1 MALRAERCRT
11 CTGLLCRSPDS
22 LAMPLGKF
30 IAVTVTPGRA
40 APLASRIDPVS
51 VVAATPGFKVVDGS
65 TLNVGAAAT
74 AGGFAGA
81 AGDCAVKPV
90 ACGSLR
96 WDPACRTRGARRQAR
111 LGSNVTTFGSRR
123 PLRGRRRLPFRP
135 HLHDRDD
142 DDRCGS
148 RAKAHTPSRPEQRRT
163 WANQRARPASAA
175 SRTAARC
182 AAVSRSG

>member
-1 MALRAERCRT
+1 MSVTVL
-11 CTGLLCRSPDS
+11 

-51 VVAATPGFKVVDGS
+51 VVAATPGFEVVDGS
-65 TLNVGAAAT
+65 ILGVGATAT

-96 WDPACRTRGARRQAR
+96 CDPA
-111 LGSNVTTFGSRR
+111 FGSVDERR
-123 PLRGRRRLPFRP
+123 AAYVTYLCARVQAPREF
-135 HLHDRDD
+135 
-142 DDRCGS
+142 
-148 RAKAHTPSRPEQRRT
+148 AQEAI
-163 WANQRARPASAA
+163 RARSQH
-175 SRTAARC
+175 
-182 AAVSRSG
+182 V